1 VLEETDMTQTDIRTS
16 EQAAVLAGASLGA
29 FARIGRLVTRRPKRI
44 LAAAGLAVIIAGA
57 LGVNAFGA
65 LKSGGFTSPNSPS
78 QIAHNRL
85 DAYFGGEPN
94 LVLLVTAQHGNI
106 NDPEVVAAGEALTAR
121 LAGSRGVDRVSSYW
135 ITRSAALRSTDMTE
149 ALVVGTVAGS
159 DDSALKRTKTLVNE
173 LSVEAAAGGPVT
185 VKAGGAE
192 GANNAV
198 TNQVVKDLRTAE
210 GIAIPVTFLL
220 LVVAFGSVMA
230 ATLPVAIGLVA
241 IIATLAVLFLLGS
254 VTDVSIFALN
264 LTTALG
270 LGLSIDYALL
280 MVNRYREELAKGMPV
295 TAAVQRAVATAGRT
309 IVFSAATVAA
319 AIAALLLFPVY
330 FLRSFAYAGISVV
343 AVSTVAALVVLPALL
358 AVLGTRVNALAVLN
372 RGRLGRAESPFWRR
386 TASRVMRRPV
396 AAGLAV
402 VAFLVVLGIPFLHVH
417 FGTPDD
423 RVLPTSSAARQVGD
437 ALRSNF
443 NADASNTLEIV
454 TASALSPKTAAA
466 YGREVA
472 SVPGVANFT
481 TIQQPQAT
489 WLHATITP
497 QPDTA
502 AAQRLVAEMR
512 ALPAPAGVTAYVGGP
527 AAELVDQKHALYSRL
542 PLAIGL
548 IVLTTFIVLFLF
560 TGSVVLPLKALA
572 LNALSLTAVFGAMV
586 WIFQDGHLKGL
597 LGFTP
602 SPTSTTMPLLLF
614 CIAFG
619 LSMDYEVFM
628 LSRIKELHD
637 NGATNTQAV
646 TGGLARTGR
655 IVTTAAALLAVNFF
669 ALGTAQVSFMQMFGI
684 GTGIAIVVDATL
696 IRGVLVPAFMRL
708 AGNANWWAPPP
719 LRRLHR
725 RIAATEAPA
734 PTPA

>member
-1 VLEETDMTQTDIRTS
+1 MTQTDIRTN
-16 EQAAVLAGASLGA
+16 EQVATSPGASQGA
-29 FARIGRLVTRRPKRI
+29 FGRIGRFVTRRPKRI
-44 LAAAGLAVIIAGA
+44 LAATGLAVILVGA
-57 LGVNAFGA
+57 LGVHAFGV

-78 QIAHNRL
+78 QIAQNRL
-85 DAYFGGEPN
+85 DAHFGGEPN
-94 LVLLVTAQHGNI
+94 IVLLVTARDGNI
-106 NDPEVVAAGEALTAR
+106 NDPSVVAAGQAVTSR
-121 LAGSRGVDRVSSYW
+121 LAGSRSVDRVSSYW
-135 ITRSAALRSTDMTE
+135 STHSAALRSTDMTQ

-159 DDSALKRTKTLVNE
+159 DDNALKRTKTLVNE
-173 LSVEAAAGGPVT
+173 LSVGAAAGGPVT

-198 TNQVVKDLRTAE
+198 TNEVVKDLRTAE
-210 GIAIPVTFLL
+210 GVAIPVTFLL
-220 LVVAFGSVMA
+220 LVVAFGSVVA
-230 ATLPVAIGLVA
+230 ATLPVAIGLLA

-309 IVFSAATVAA
+309 IVFSATTVAA
-319 AIAALLLFPVY
+319 AMAALLLFPVY
-330 FLRSFAYAGISVV
+330 FLRSFAYAGMGVV

-358 AVLGTRVNALAVLN
+358 AVLGPRINALAVLN
-372 RGRLGRAESPFWRR
+372 RGRLGRAQSPFWRR
-386 TASRVMRRPV
+386 TASGVMRRPV

-402 VAFLVVLGIPFLHVH
+402 VAFLIVLGIPFLHVH
-417 FGTPDD
+417 FGSPDD
-423 RVLPTSSAARQVGD
+423 RVLPTSAAARQVGD

-443 NADASNTLEIV
+443 SADASNTLEIV
-454 TASALSPKTAAA
+454 TASGLSEKTAAA
-466 YGREVA
+466 YGHEVA
-472 SVPGVANFT
+472 SIPGVVSLT
-481 TIQQPQAT
+481 TFQQPQAT

-502 AAQRLVAEMR
+502 AAQRLVADVR
-512 ALPAPAGVTAYVGGP
+512 ALPSPSGVTAYVGGP
-527 AAELVDQKHALYSRL
+527 AAELVDQKHDLDSRL

-602 SPTSTTMPLLLF
+602 GPISTTMPLLLF

-655 IVTTAAALLAVNFF
+655 IVTTAAALVAVNFF
-669 ALGTAQVSFMQMFGI
+669 ALGTAQVSFIQMFGI

-696 IRGVLVPAFMRL
+696 IRGILVPAFMRL
-708 AGNANWWAPPP
+708 AGDANWWAPPR
-719 LRRLHR
+719 LRRLYR
-725 RIAATEAPA
+725 RIGATEAPA
-734 PTPA
+734 ATSA